1 MRRVVNAVD
10 FFVAFSDAMHSPFR
24 QASDYA
30 TASAPAQ
37 TRQTLP
43 TVHPILPMV
52 GCAART
58 VRAVLKSIG
67 LAMGVATV
75 ALSALGVFDARDGIM
90 LLGIGLACV
99 GLVVL
104 SGADE

>member
-1 MRRVVNAVD
+1 
-10 FFVAFSDAMHSPFR
+10 
-24 QASDYA
+24 
-30 TASAPAQ
+30 
-37 TRQTLP
+37 
-43 TVHPILPMV
+43 MV
-52 GCAART
+52 GCAARP

>member
-1 MRRVVNAVD
+1 
-10 FFVAFSDAMHSPFR
+10 
-24 QASDYA
+24 
-30 TASAPAQ
+30 
-37 TRQTLP
+37 
-43 TVHPILPMV
+43 
-52 GCAART
+52 
-58 VRAVLKSIG
+58 
-67 LAMGVATV
+67 MGVATV